1 MDGWIKRH
9 KIFIITIFI
18 AIIIAIAGI
27 VVGQHILGSRGE
39 VSKGLRENTVKLTK
53 MNLINSISTTGTLDS
68 VKTKTVKANISNVVI
83 KKVNVKEGDEVKKG
97 QKLVTFDEE
106 DLRTSLSEAKESLED
121 TEAQINE
128 QLASANRKLEEAQ
141 ENYTIKKKKYA
152 ASEKSAKAEYEAA
165 KKAVASAKNSNEKE
179 KKEKAEEALK
189 QAKKAYEQAQSER
202 EAGNRQNKSN
212 LQSAKEQLVSTK
224 NSNRRLLR
232 EAKRKVTEAQEA
244 LDDCSVTA
252 PMSGTVVA
260 VNVEEGDKYQGAD
273 LLQISDC
280 NNLQVYA
287 TVDEYDVSQ
296 VEKGQKVIILTNATG
311 EEELEGEITYVAKTV
326 GSSRN
331 NTGSGD
337 SGTMGAGSSSSGS
350 TGSSYEVQIQM
361 KSSHEKLRIG
371 MTAKCSI
378 VLKEVED
385 VFAVPYDALH
395 KNKSGDTF
403 LYVTDDRGT
412 RSEIVVSKGM
422 ESDYYV
428 EVSGEG
434 LREDLQIIIPTDVSG
449 TSKDDS
455 SQKDD
460 LDDLMH
466 GGMPNGG
473 PSNGGMPN
481 GGSPMREVR
490 HE

>member
-1 MDGWIKRH
+1 MDKWIKRH

-27 VVGQHILGSRGE
+27 VVGQHILGSRRE

-53 MNLINSISTTGTLDS
+53 MNLINSISTTGTLES

-106 DLRTSLSEAKESLED
+106 DLRTSLSEAKESLQD

-141 ENYTIKKKKYA
+141 ENYTSKKKKYA

-179 KKEKAEEALK
+179 RKEKAEEALK
-189 QAKKAYEQAQSER
+189 QAKKAYEQAKSER
-202 EAGNRQNKSN
+202 ETGNRQNKSN

-224 NSNRRLLR
+224 SSNRRSLR
-232 EAKRKVTEAQEA
+232 EAKRKVTQAQEA

-260 VNVEEGDKYQGAD
+260 VNVEAGDKYQGAD

-280 NNLQVYA
+280 NNLQVSA

-311 EEELEGEITYVAKTV
+311 EEELEGEITYVAQTV

-337 SGTMGAGSSSSGS
+337 SGTMGASSSSSGS
-350 TGSSYEVQIQM
+350 SGSSYEVRIQM

-395 KNKSGDTF
+395 KNKSGDTV
-403 LYVTDDRGT
+403 LYVTDGRGT

-434 LREDLQIIIPTDVSG
+434 LSENLQVIIPTDVSG
-449 TSKDDS
+449 MSEDASSRKDN
-455 SQKDD
+455 

-481 GGSPMREVR
+481 GGPPM
-490 HE
+490 